1 MGRVVRVVA
10 AAVIVVEGFAGAAYA
25 AVTAERLCVRVYD
38 TAGIASGDRVRALTR
53 AGEILAGADVAIE
66 WRDCSPRLFGMHPS
80 CNEAPA
86 KGELI
91 VRMVRGASTNG
102 TAFALGEAFVNTVT
116 RTGVLATVFVDRIE
130 AFAAQATTDVV
141 SVVGSVVAHE
151 IGHLLLG
158 TNDHADEGLMRPSWT
173 QADLTRNRDTDW
185 LFTKG
190 DVDRVRRN
198 RSRRL

>member
-1 MGRVVRVVA
+1 
-10 AAVIVVEGFAGAAYA
+10 
-25 AVTAERLCVRVYD
+25 
-38 TAGIASGDRVRALTR
+38 
-53 AGEILAGADVAIE
+53 
-66 WRDCSPRLFGMHPS
+66 MHPA

-86 KGELI
+86 KGELV

-102 TAFALGEAFVNTVT
+102 TSFALGEAFVDTVK

-130 AFAAQATTDVV
+130 AFAAQAAGDVV

-158 TNDHADEGLMRPSWT
+158 TNDHTDEGLMRRTWT
-173 QADLTRNRDTDW
+173 LTDLARNRDADW
-185 LFTKG
+185 LFTKS